1 MLLLNYTLHKIAAV
15 TNGGEKLVV
24 GVSEMN
30 DLNNYGY
37 YEVYSLIK
45 QILPNAKLFYYTD
58 LGQSVSSVESV
69 FQYLQS
75 NGITLNYIGYDVY
88 PYPSYNYANGVVS
101 IPSNYV
107 NQILDLENFAN
118 QQGVSFFIGEI
129 GFRDGDVQGYN
140 NPAST
145 TYIDFNSPAGYQDTI
160 NYYEDVISQL
170 NSMGINFI
178 GIWNYNG
185 WNGDP
190 FGLWNN
196 PYFNQLL
203 EFVGI
208 HPVEIARIDVV
219 STFSYYYING
229 TIYNVNKTYVV
240 ILPANITL
248 INEKYINST
257 SRLILTNVTIN
268 GNSTSGSFVLN
279 QQGEYTIM
287 ANYVIQYYVTTNV
300 NVSAYVNGIKEELSS
315 GWYNRGSTI
324 QVFPQIIPISQHEIY
339 NITRTFHFIVDYP
352 MSIKI
357 PYIVEYYVNVNF
369 TGPPI
374 LAIIN
379 GTNRTLVSGYYP
391 AGTIIEIPTY
401 EYLNPHARLEIFSLP
416 QKLIVNA
423 SLLVNIKAISQFLVF
438 INLPNGSISG
448 WYNNGSVII
457 IPKVIKV
464 NGTTYILNGSDE
476 IKITHPLF
484 VTPEYIVTHSSSLTV
499 QVYNVLGRPATTVPG
514 VVLGVLYNSSFKEV
528 AYMNSS
534 GYLYFYG
541 VSPGTYTLEV
551 YHYPN
556 TGLNLTEYWGGMTV
570 NLQPGSNFVTFYRHE
585 PWIYNLQASA
595 SSGEIV
601 VNVTVNGTV
610 SSPTQGEIELWVTN
624 NPSLA
629 SPRSPSEVFNV
640 TINPGLNKFNLT
652 CPVNQAGTYYVY
664 TAVLTHISTYTVT
677 DQWNW
682 TATTVLSSSS
692 TTNTQSLISL
702 IIQIILNNKPLLIT
716 LIISAIIAVIIALVV
731 AAKGLEALKNCLKF
745 FFNNVKY

>member
-1 MLLLNYTLHKIAAV
+1 MSKAINFIILILVLTSLIPVNYSLAYNISSDPRLLFWLVPWGPSNGTYENLLPYLQNLVVGIVFPFNTYNLGNENVSLQQALNYGNNEYWISEQLSKLDTLYNSSNLLFINFFLTTNNWRGYLTSVTPAQMLLLNYTLHKIAAV
-15 TNGGEKLVV
+15 TNGGQKLVV
-24 GVSEMN
+24 GISEMN
-30 DLNNYGY
+30 DLSNYGY

-69 FQYLQS
+69 FEYLQS

-88 PYPSYNYANGVVS
+88 PYPSYSYVNGIIS
-101 IPSNYV
+101 IPNNYV

-129 GFRDGDVQGYN
+129 GFRDGDIKGYI

-145 TYIDFNSPAGYQDTI
+145 TYIDFNSTIGYQDTI

-170 NSMGINFI
+170 NSMAINLI

-190 FGLWNN
+190 FGLWDN

-208 HPVEIARIDVV
+208 HPVKIAKIDVV
-219 STFSYYYING
+219 STFPYYYING
-229 TIYNVNKTYVV
+229 TIYNVNRTYVV

-257 SRLILTNVTIN
+257 SRLILTNVIIN
-268 GNSTSGSFVLN
+268 GNSTSSSFVIN

-315 GWYNRGSTI
+315 GWYNRGSII
-324 QVFPQIIPISQHEIY
+324 QVFPQIIPISQYEIY
-339 NITRTFHFIVDYP
+339 NITRTFNFIVDYP

-391 AGTIIEIPTY
+391 AGTIIEIPMY
-401 EYLNPHARLEIFSLP
+401 EYLNPYARLEIFSLP
-416 QKLIVNA
+416 QKFIVNA
-423 SLLVNIKAISQFLVF
+423 SLQVNIKAISQFLVL

-448 WYNNGSVII
+448 WYNNGSVIV

-476 IKITHPLF
+476 IEITHPLF
-484 VTPEYIVTHSSSLTV
+484 ITPEYIKLVNNTE
-499 QVYNVLGRPATTVPG
+499 TTTETTTNITT
-514 VVLGVLYNSSFKEV
+514 NSQPSTTL
-528 AYMNSS
+528 NSN
-534 GYLYFYG
+534 
-541 VSPGTYTLEV
+541 TITL
-551 YHYPN
+551 N
-556 TGLNLTEYWGGMTV
+556 
-570 NLQPGSNFVTFYRHE
+570 
-585 PWIYNLQASA
+585 
-595 SSGEIV
+595 
-601 VNVTVNGTV
+601 
-610 SSPTQGEIELWVTN
+610 
-624 NPSLA
+624 
-629 SPRSPSEVFNV
+629 
-640 TINPGLNKFNLT
+640 
-652 CPVNQAGTYYVY
+652 
-664 TAVLTHISTYTVT
+664 
-677 DQWNW
+677 
-682 TATTVLSSSS
+682 SSSS
-692 TTNTQSLISL
+692 TMLNSSITITQTLISHNTLNTTALIL
-702 IIQIILNNKPLLIT
+702 IIILTIT
-716 LIISAIIAVIIALVV
+716 AIIVVIIIARRQ
-731 AAKGLEALKNCLKF
+731 
-745 FFNNVKY
+745 

>member
-1 MLLLNYTLHKIAAV
+1 MSKAINFIILILVLTSLMPVNYSLAYNISSDPRLLFWLVPWGPSNGTYENLLPYLQNLVVGIVFPFNTYNLGNENVSLQQALNYGSNEYWISEQLSKLDMLYNSSNLLFINFFLTTDNWRGNLTSVTPAQMLLLNYTLHKIANV

-24 GVSEMN
+24 GISEMN
-30 DLNNYGY
+30 DLSNYGY

-45 QILPNAKLFYYTD
+45 QILPNAKLFYHTD

-69 FQYLQS
+69 FEYLQS
-75 NGITLNYIGYDVY
+75 NGITLNYIGYEVY
-88 PYPSYNYANGVVS
+88 PYPSYSYVNGIIS
-101 IPSNYV
+101 IPNNYV

-129 GFRDGDVQGYN
+129 GIRDGDIKGYI

-145 TYIDFNSPAGYQDTI
+145 TYIDFNPTIGYQDTI

-170 NSMGINFI
+170 NSMSINFI

-190 FGLWNN
+190 FGLWDN
-196 PYFNQLL
+196 PYFSQLL
-203 EFVGI
+203 KFVGI
-208 HPVEIARIDVV
+208 YPVKIVKIDVV
-219 STFSYYYING
+219 STFPYYYING
-229 TIYNVNKTYVV
+229 TIYNVNRTYVV

-268 GNSTSGSFVLN
+268 GNSSSSSFVIN

-324 QVFPQIIPISQHEIY
+324 QVFPQIIPISQYEIY
-339 NITRTFHFIVDYP
+339 NITRTFNFIVDYP

-391 AGTIIEIPTY
+391 AGTIIEIPMY
-401 EYLNPHARLEIFSLP
+401 EYLNPYARLEIFSLP
-416 QKLIVNA
+416 QKFIVNA
-423 SLLVNIKAISQFLVF
+423 SLQVNIKAISQFLVL

-448 WYNNGSVII
+448 WYNNGSVIV

-476 IKITHPLF
+476 IEITHPLF
-484 VTPEYIVTHSSSLTV
+484 ITPEYIKLVNNTE
-499 QVYNVLGRPATTVPG
+499 TTTETTTNITT
-514 VVLGVLYNSSFKEV
+514 NSQPSTTL
-528 AYMNSS
+528 NSN
-534 GYLYFYG
+534 
-541 VSPGTYTLEV
+541 TITL
-551 YHYPN
+551 N
-556 TGLNLTEYWGGMTV
+556 
-570 NLQPGSNFVTFYRHE
+570 
-585 PWIYNLQASA
+585 
-595 SSGEIV
+595 
-601 VNVTVNGTV
+601 
-610 SSPTQGEIELWVTN
+610 
-624 NPSLA
+624 
-629 SPRSPSEVFNV
+629 
-640 TINPGLNKFNLT
+640 
-652 CPVNQAGTYYVY
+652 
-664 TAVLTHISTYTVT
+664 
-677 DQWNW
+677 
-682 TATTVLSSSS
+682 SSSS
-692 TTNTQSLISL
+692 TMLNSSITITQTLISHNTLNTTALIL
-702 IIQIILNNKPLLIT
+702 IIILTIT
-716 LIISAIIAVIIALVV
+716 AIIVVIIIARRQ
-731 AAKGLEALKNCLKF
+731 
-745 FFNNVKY
+745 

>member
-1 MLLLNYTLHKIAAV
+1 MSKAINFIILILVLTSLMPVNYSLAYNISSDPRLLFWLVPWGPSNGTYENLLPYLQNLVVGIVFPFNTYNLGNENVSLQQALNYGNNEYWISEQLSKLDMLYNSSNLLFINFFLTTDNWRGYLTSVTHAQILLLNYTLHKIANV
-15 TNGGEKLVV
+15 TNGGEKLAV

-30 DLNNYGY
+30 DLSNYGY

-69 FQYLQS
+69 FEYLQS

-88 PYPSYNYANGVVS
+88 PYPSYSYVNGIIS
-101 IPSNYV
+101 IPNNYV

-129 GFRDGDVQGYN
+129 GFRDGDIKGYI

-145 TYIDFNSPAGYQDTI
+145 TYIDFNSTIGYQDTI

-170 NSMGINFI
+170 NSMAINLI

-190 FGLWNN
+190 FGLWDN
-196 PYFNQLL
+196 PYFSQLL
-203 EFVGI
+203 KFVGI
-208 HPVEIARIDVV
+208 HPVKIAKIDVV
-219 STFSYYYING
+219 STFPYYYING
-229 TIYNVNKTYVV
+229 TIYNVNRTYVV

-268 GNSTSGSFVLN
+268 GNSSSSSFVIN

-324 QVFPQIIPISQHEIY
+324 QVFPQIIPISQYEIY
-339 NITRTFHFIVDYP
+339 NITRTFNFIVDYP

-391 AGTIIEIPTY
+391 AGTIIEIPMY
-401 EYLNPHARLEIFSLP
+401 EYLNPYARLEIFSLP
-416 QKLIVNA
+416 QKFIVNA
-423 SLLVNIKAISQFLVF
+423 SQQVNIEAISQFLVL
-438 INLPNGSISG
+438 IDLPNGSISG
-448 WYNNGSVII
+448 WYNNGSVIV

-484 VTPEYIVTHSSSLTV
+484 ITPKYIKLVNNTETTTE
-499 QVYNVLGRPATTVPG
+499 ATTT
-514 VVLGVLYNSSFKEV
+514 NIETTFQTFT
-528 AYMNSS
+528 M
-534 GYLYFYG
+534 
-541 VSPGTYTLEV
+541 
-551 YHYPN
+551 
-556 TGLNLTEYWGGMTV
+556 LN
-570 NLQPGSNFVTFYRHE
+570 
-585 PWIYNLQASA
+585 
-595 SSGEIV
+595 
-601 VNVTVNGTV
+601 
-610 SSPTQGEIELWVTN
+610 
-624 NPSLA
+624 
-629 SPRSPSEVFNV
+629 
-640 TINPGLNKFNLT
+640 
-652 CPVNQAGTYYVY
+652 
-664 TAVLTHISTYTVT
+664 
-677 DQWNW
+677 
-682 TATTVLSSSS
+682 SS
-692 TTNTQSLISL
+692 TTITQSLISHNTLNTTALIL
-702 IIQIILNNKPLLIT
+702 IIILTIT
-716 LIISAIIAVIIALVV
+716 AIIVVIIIARRQ
-731 AAKGLEALKNCLKF
+731 
-745 FFNNVKY
+745 

>member
-1 MLLLNYTLHKIAAV
+1 MSKAINFIILILVLTSLMPVNYSLAYNISSDPRLLFWLVPWGPSNGTYENLLPYLQNLVVGIVFPFNTYNLGNENVSLQQALNYGNNEYWISEQLSKLDMLYNSSNLLFINFFLTTDNWRGYLTSVTHAQMLLLNYTLHKIANV
-15 TNGGEKLVV
+15 TNGGEKLAV

-30 DLNNYGY
+30 DLSNYGY

-69 FQYLQS
+69 FEYLQS

-88 PYPSYNYANGVVS
+88 PYPSYSYVNGIIS
-101 IPSNYV
+101 IPNNYV

-129 GFRDGDVQGYN
+129 GFRDGDIKGYI

-145 TYIDFNSPAGYQDTI
+145 TYIDFNSTIGYQDTI

-170 NSMGINFI
+170 NSMAINLI

-190 FGLWNN
+190 FGLWDN
-196 PYFNQLL
+196 PYFSQLL
-203 EFVGI
+203 KFVGI
-208 HPVEIARIDVV
+208 YPVKIVKIDVV
-219 STFSYYYING
+219 STFPYYYING
-229 TIYNVNKTYVV
+229 TIYNVNRTYVV

-268 GNSTSGSFVLN
+268 GNSSSSSFVIN

-324 QVFPQIIPISQHEIY
+324 QVFPQIIPISQYEIY
-339 NITRTFHFIVDYP
+339 NITRTFNFIVDYP

-391 AGTIIEIPTY
+391 AGTIIEIPMY
-401 EYLNPHARLEIFSLP
+401 EYLNPYARLEIFSLP
-416 QKLIVNA
+416 QKFIVNA
-423 SLLVNIKAISQFLVF
+423 SQQVNIEAISQFLVL
-438 INLPNGSISG
+438 IDLPNGSISG
-448 WYNNGSVII
+448 WYNNGSVIG

-476 IKITHPLF
+476 IEITHPLF
-484 VTPEYIVTHSSSLTV
+484 ITPEYIKLVNNTE
-499 QVYNVLGRPATTVPG
+499 TTTETTTNIIT
-514 VVLGVLYNSSFKEV
+514 NSQPSTTL
-528 AYMNSS
+528 NSN
-534 GYLYFYG
+534 
-541 VSPGTYTLEV
+541 TITL
-551 YHYPN
+551 N
-556 TGLNLTEYWGGMTV
+556 
-570 NLQPGSNFVTFYRHE
+570 
-585 PWIYNLQASA
+585 
-595 SSGEIV
+595 
-601 VNVTVNGTV
+601 
-610 SSPTQGEIELWVTN
+610 
-624 NPSLA
+624 
-629 SPRSPSEVFNV
+629 
-640 TINPGLNKFNLT
+640 
-652 CPVNQAGTYYVY
+652 
-664 TAVLTHISTYTVT
+664 
-677 DQWNW
+677 
-682 TATTVLSSSS
+682 SSSS
-692 TTNTQSLISL
+692 TMLNSSITITQTLISHNTLNTTALIL
-702 IIQIILNNKPLLIT
+702 IIILTIT
-716 LIISAIIAVIIALVV
+716 AIIVVIIIARRQ
-731 AAKGLEALKNCLKF
+731 
-745 FFNNVKY
+745 